1 MREFEAVELIST
13 HDTGFI
19 ISIDRYDFCRVVGEK
34 IDMRAPMQNLKSLG
48 FTLQEY
54 LAQNKLVNDKV

>member
-1 MREFEAVELIST
+1 MREFEAVKLIST

-34 IDMRAPMQNLKSLG
+34 IDMWTPMQNLKSLG

-54 LAQNKLVNDKV
+54 LAQNKLVNDKA